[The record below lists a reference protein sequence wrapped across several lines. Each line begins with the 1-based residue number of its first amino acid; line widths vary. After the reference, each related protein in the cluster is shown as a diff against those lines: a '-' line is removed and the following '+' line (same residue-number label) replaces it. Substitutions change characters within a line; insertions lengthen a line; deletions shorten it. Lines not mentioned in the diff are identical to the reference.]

1 MMKLQGIH
9 SLALGKCKVLS
20 TKVYV
25 VASCLSSCKSL
36 DYFVKACSCLF
47 MSSKTS
53 FRSHSLSYDNTLK
66 FTVVDITFIFSCWF
80 LTVQFAH
87 MSSLCWLFLKIAR
100 FRRSQIGKIKS
111 KQWKNIAKISE
122 PVLIMVCAWYKSC
135 IKIIYTKI
143 CRLLISTSIQRVCC
157 VSSFFLCVTHR
168 EEWEA
173 SEKIS

>member
-1 MMKLQGIH
+1 MMKVQGIH

-25 VASCLSSCKSL
+25 IASCLSSCKSL

-53 FRSHSLSYDNTLK
+53 FRSHSLSYDNNLK

-122 PVLIMVCAWYKSC
+122 PVLIMVCA
-135 IKIIYTKI
+135 
-143 CRLLISTSIQRVCC
+143 
-157 VSSFFLCVTHR
+157 
-168 EEWEA
+168 
-173 SEKIS
+173 